1 MRVNVYGN
9 ARIFRYNAYI
19 PVTLSYTVIRD
30 VKSRGKCQMDT
41 IELIA
46 LLAVM
51 AVLLALS
58 AFFSASETAYTGMSR
73 TRLKSMDPDGTDKRI
88 QRALKNAD
96 DFDRLLTTILVGNNI
111 VNIASST
118 ICTFLMCE
126 LLMNDFWGTVAA
138 TVLMITL
145 LLILGEITPK
155 TWAKKNPER
164 VAIGMSGPVSVA
176 IRILKHITSLF
187 LKVTHGVTK
196 VTGAEESDP
205 AITEEEL
212 GIMIDEIQQEGTLEK
227 RESELAKAALEFDDI
242 RVGEICVPRVDMV
255 TVSLT
260 ADAETLKNLFV
271 VTEFSR
277 IPVYEGTVDRIIGA
291 VFFKDFFMKY
301 TAKKTVRIADILRP
315 VRFVPQEMSISS
327 VMSDLQKSKLHMAV
341 VLDDYGGTAGLV
353 TMEDLLEELVGEIWD
368 ESDIVKHIYT
378 RESENTFRVLGDA
391 NIEQVTEELGL
402 PFDREEC
409 DSPTTGG
416 YIAYRLSKLPQV
428 GDRVDCGAFE
438 LIVRSM
444 RSRRVKEVS
453 LIVKGAEK
461 EEEVTPDQ

>member
-187 LKVTHGVTK
+187 LKVTHGVTR

-301 TAKKTVRIADILRP
+301 TTKKTVRIADILRP

-327 VMSDLQKSKLHMAV
+327 VMSDLENIGA
-341 VLDDYGGTAGLV
+341 LDI
-353 TMEDLLEELVGEIWD
+353 LLEPVPWILARFGMEWLV
-368 ESDIVKHIYT
+368 V
-378 RESENTFRVLGDA
+378 GDA
-391 NIEQVTEELGL
+391 VLVRI
-402 PFDREEC
+402 
-409 DSPTTGG
+409 TTGDDG
-416 YIAYRLSKLPQV
+416 SMHRIGNRRIHGPYGPHFAVLVAEIPAKIRQRLQIRNILAHHCVERTHNQSGTHNLLLPSY
-428 GDRVDCGAFE
+428 D
-438 LIVRSM
+438 
-444 RSRRVKEVS
+444 SRRPGR
-453 LIVKGAEK
+453 LPACANA
-461 EEEVTPDQ
+461 